1 MAYITTEEVREIR
14 NELKEKFGKRGFKFS
29 VRNSNKMEVIVS
41 IKSGKTDFS
50 DLWADKKEG
59 DYGFGYAQINH
70 YHLHNWFGYAQINHY
85 HLHNYGEHAE
95 LFREIEKVIK
105 TAPAKAK
112 GGREWYDESDIQS
125 DYFNTAFYFTINVG
139 SWDNPYIKQ

>member
-14 NELKEKFGKRGFKFS
+14 KELKEKFDKRGFKFS
-29 VRNSNKMEVIVS
+29 VRNSKNMEVIVS

-59 DYGFGYAQINH
+59 DYGFGYVH
-70 YHLHNWFGYAQINHY
+70 INHY

-105 TAPAKAK
+105 TAPAKAN
-112 GGREWYDESDIQS
+112 GGREWFDESDAQS
-125 DYFNTAFYFTINVG
+125 DYFHTAFYFTINVG
-139 SWDNPYIKQ
+139 SWDKPYIQQ

>member
-70 YHLHNWFGYAQINHY
+70 YHLHN
-85 HLHNYGEHAE
+85 YGEHAE

>member
-50 DLWADKKEG
+50 DLWSDKKEG
-59 DYGFGYAQINH
+59 DYGFGYV
-70 YHLHNWFGYAQINHY
+70 QINHY

-105 TAPAKAK
+105 TAPAKAN
-112 GGREWYDESDIQS
+112 GGTEWFDKSDIQS
-125 DYFNTAFYFTINVG
+125 DYFHTAFYFTINVG